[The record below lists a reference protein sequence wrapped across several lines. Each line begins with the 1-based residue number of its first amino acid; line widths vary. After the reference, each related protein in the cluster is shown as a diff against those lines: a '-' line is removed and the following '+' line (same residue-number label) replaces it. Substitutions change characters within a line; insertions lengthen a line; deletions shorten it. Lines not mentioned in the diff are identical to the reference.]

1 MQGNG
6 ELARK
11 VGVGT
16 SQDRVR
22 QYVIAAADN
31 MKQVLKKEL
40 ANKFVYLKFDCA
52 TRIRT
57 NYLGVNVRSINSKNE
72 AETRTLMIMD
82 TKKSQHSSKDLKVLL
97 LKVQDD
103 LFL

>member
-16 SQDRVR
+16 SRDRVW

-57 NYLGVNVRSINSKNE
+57 NYLGVNACSINSKNE

-82 TKKSQHSSKDLKVLL
+82 TKSQHSSKDLKVLL

>member
-1 MQGNG
+1 
-6 ELARK
+6 
-11 VGVGT
+11 
-16 SQDRVR
+16 
-22 QYVIAAADN
+22 

-40 ANKFVYLKFDCA
+40 ANKFVNLKFDCA

-82 TKKSQHSSKDLKVLL
+82 TKSQHSSKDLKVLL

-103 LFL
+103 LFFKVKL

>member
-40 ANKFVYLKFDCA
+40 ANKFVYLRFDCA
-52 TRIRT
+52 SSIRT
-57 NYLGVNVRSINSKNE
+57 NYLGVNAHSINSKNE

-82 TKKSQHSSKDLKVLL
+82 TKSQHSSKDLKVLL